1 MWVNISVTIIHD
13 KLMIN
18 LTIVQ
23 TDLHSAAPPPPVTT
37 FRILCLPTRIQF
49 FGTHTCGSFCS
60 QSASGSSA
68 PSYLP
73 SCYRK

>member
-23 TDLHSAAPPPPVTT
+23 TDLHDIENSTLINDIYT
-37 FRILCLPTRIQF
+37 LIEGL
-49 FGTHTCGSFCS
+49 GTLINVVLKNWS
-60 QSASGSSA
+60 
-68 PSYLP
+68 
-73 SCYRK
+73 KII

>member
-23 TDLHSAAPPPPVTT
+23 TDLHDIENSKLINDIYT
-37 FRILCLPTRIQF
+37 LMEGL
-49 FGTHTCGSFCS
+49 GTLINVVLKNWS
-60 QSASGSSA
+60 
-68 PSYLP
+68 
-73 SCYRK
+73 KII